1 MDVGARYAQALFDL
15 ARETGAL
22 DSVEADLMTLARMR
36 QGSEDLRKLIA
47 SPTFTAEQKGAAI
60 AALAARADFSPTS
73 AKFLGLLAVNRRLG
87 ALPAIVAAFSGLA
100 AKYRGLVAAQVTTA
114 VAMSAEQSAKLAAA
128 LRGALGK
135 DPQIEAQVDP
145 AILGGIRIRV
155 GSRLYDASLKSK
167 LDSLK
172 FALKRA

>member
-15 ARETGAL
+15 ALETGAL
-22 DSVEADLMTLARMR
+22 DAVEADLRSLAQMR
-36 QGSEDLRKLIA
+36 LESEDLRKLIA
-47 SPTFTAEQKGAAI
+47 SPTLTAEEKGAGI
-60 AALAARADFSPTS
+60 AALAARADFSSTS
-73 AKFLGLLAVNRRLG
+73 RKFLGLLAVNRRLG
-87 ALPAIVAAFSGLA
+87 ALPAIIAAFSGLA
-100 AKYRGLVAAQVTTA
+100 AKHRGLVAAQVTTA
-114 VAMSAEQSAKLAAA
+114 VAMSADQSAKLATA

-135 DPQIEAQVDP
+135 DPQIEARVDP

-167 LDSLK
+167 LDALK